1 MKPEQRARKWIEK
14 KAKKGVRSYPVGTIA
29 FYGPDDSR
37 ATKVAAAILPY
48 QDSEVTELRRW
59 FGETGDLRKDD
70 MVFAEIAAFLWEQ
83 DVHSVVM
90 ADGIL
95 GCPHEEGTDYP
106 DGGVCPKCPY
116 WAGRDRWAGKF
127 KAY

>member
-1 MKPEQRARKWIEK
+1 M
-14 KAKKGVRSYPVGTIA
+14 
-29 FYGPDDSR
+29 
-37 ATKVAAAILPY
+37 
-48 QDSEVTELRRW
+48 TELRRW

-70 MVFAEIAAFLWEQ
+70 MIFAEIAAFLWEQ

-90 ADGIL
+90 VDGIL

-106 DGGVCPKCPY
+106 EGGVCPKCPY
-116 WAGRDRWAGKF
+116 WAGRDRWAGKL

>member
-1 MKPEQRARKWIEK
+1 M
-14 KAKKGVRSYPVGTIA
+14 
-29 FYGPDDSR
+29 
-37 ATKVAAAILPY
+37 AAAILPY

-70 MVFAEIAAFLWEQ
+70 KIFAEIAAFLWEQ

-90 ADGIL
+90 VDGIL

-106 DGGVCPKCPY
+106 EGGVCPRCPY
-116 WAGRDRWAGKF
+116 WAGRDRWAGKL